1 MIKLLII
8 DVDGIMTDGT
18 KYYNREGEV
27 KSQDYFGHLHD

>member
-27 KSQDYFGHLHD
+27 KLKTV